1 MCCHYCISDQRLN
14 RVFFSS
20 ICTSLDKKTLLKI
33 LLNPGLKL
41 TVFRGTGPRRSAWE
55 GENHYKETFL
65 YTQLNEMETLLTNRR
80 GTKLELEYWN
90 VEVGAGE
97 GGEDGLYFADLI
109 YKFSQ
114 GSSIF
119 VVSVIESILPS
130 TWRDGV
136 LNSVA

>member
-1 MCCHYCISDQRLN
+1 
-14 RVFFSS
+14 
-20 ICTSLDKKTLLKI
+20 
-33 LLNPGLKL
+33 
-41 TVFRGTGPRRSAWE
+41 
-55 GENHYKETFL
+55 
-65 YTQLNEMETLLTNRR
+65 METLLTNRR

-97 GGEDGLYFADLI
+97 GGEDGLYFAELI